1 MRHTLRY
8 NHHDIELPEGEFVIG
23 RAANCQLSLDDPLVS
38 RKHATLTVTPDAVVL
53 ADLGSRNGVRVNGD
67 RIASKKKLTHGD
79 QIAIGSQEMVVM
91 SRRDVAADTLIQAP
105 TQRVAT
111 FGLLGILADK
121 ALAMGRGDEAEK
133 LLFEQMDQVLVDAQ
147 RGVNVAPET
156 LERASDYALKLAS
169 ATSNGRWVDFIF
181 RLHTAIGR
189 PCPGTV
195 VDELYT
201 VLRKVKTVN
210 LPVLRDYIEGLRELS
225 GSLGPA
231 DRFLL
236 NRIEGLERLAAA
248 K

>member
-8 NHHDIELPEGEFVIG
+8 DNHDIELPEGEFVIG
-23 RAANCQLSLDDPLVS
+23 RAADCQLSLDDPLVS
-38 RKHATLTVTPDAVVL
+38 RNHATLTVTADAVIV
-53 ADLGSRNGVRVNGD
+53 ADLGSRNGVRVNGS
-67 RIASKKKLTHGD
+67 RIEGKKKLVHGD
-79 QIAIGSQEMVVM
+79 QIAIGGQDMVVM
-91 SRRDVAADTLIQAP
+91 SRRDIAADTLIQAP

-133 LLFEQMDQVLVDAQ
+133 LLAEQLDQVLADAQ
-147 RGVNVAPET
+147 RGVNVVAET

-181 RLHTAIGR
+181 RLHDALGKT
-189 PCPGTV
+189 CPGPI

-201 VLRKVKTVN
+201 VLRRVKSVN
-210 LPVLRDYIEGLRELS
+210 LSVLREYLEGLRELS

-236 NRIEGLERLAAA
+236 SRLEGLERIAAA

>member
-1 MRHTLRY
+1 MKHSLRY
-8 NHHDIELPEGEFVIG
+8 NQSDIELPEGQFVIG
-23 RAANCQLSLDDPLVS
+23 RAADCQLSLDDPLVS
-38 RKHATLTVTPDAVVL
+38 RNHATLTVTLDAVVL

-67 RIASKKKLTHGD
+67 RIDGKKKLAHGD

-133 LLFEQMDQVLVDAQ
+133 LLFEQMDQVLVDVQ
-147 RGVNVAPET
+147 RGVNVTPET
-156 LERASDYALKLAS
+156 LERASDYALKLAV

-181 RLHTAIGR
+181 RLHTGLAR
-189 PCPGTV
+189 PCPGLV

-210 LPVLRDYIEGLRELS
+210 LSVLREYLEGLREVS
-225 GSLGPA
+225 GNLGPA

-236 NRIEGLERLAAA
+236 NRLEGLERLAAA

>member
-23 RAANCQLSLDDPLVS
+23 RAADCQLSLDDPLVS
-38 RKHATLTVTPDAVVL
+38 RNHATLTVTQEAVVL
-53 ADLGSRNGVRVNGD
+53 ADLGSRNGVRVNGS
-67 RIASKKKLTHGD
+67 RIEGKKKLVHGD
-79 QIAIGSQEMVVM
+79 QISIGGQEMVLL
-91 SRRDVAADTLIQAP
+91 SRRDIAADTLIQAP

-133 LLFEQMDQVLVDAQ
+133 LLFEQMDQVLVDTQ
-147 RGVNVAPET
+147 RGVSVAHET
-156 LERASDYALKLAS
+156 LERASDYALKLAI

-181 RLHTAIGR
+181 RLHTALGR
-189 PCPGTV
+189 PCPGPV

-210 LPVLRDYIEGLRELS
+210 LSMLREYIEGLREVS
-225 GSLGPA
+225 GNLGPA
-231 DRFLL
+231 DRFLV
-236 NRIEGLERLAAA
+236 NRLEGLERLAAA

>member
-8 NHHDIELPEGEFVIG
+8 NNHDIELPEGEFVIG

-38 RKHATLTVTPDAVVL
+38 RNHATLTVTADAVIV
-53 ADLGSRNGVRVNGD
+53 ADLASRNGVRVNGD
-67 RIASKKKLTHGD
+67 RIEGKRRLAHGD

-91 SRRDVAADTLIQAP
+91 SRRDIAADTLIQAP

-121 ALAMGRGDEAEK
+121 ALAMGRSEEAEK
-133 LLFEQMDQVLVDAQ
+133 LLFEQMDQVLADAQ
-147 RGVNVAPET
+147 RGVNVPAET
-156 LERASDYALKLAS
+156 IERSCDYALKLAS
-169 ATSNGRWVDFIF
+169 GTSNGRWVDYIF
-181 RLHTAIGR
+181 RLHHALGKT
-189 PCPGTV
+189 CPGPV

-201 VLRKVKTVN
+201 VLRRVKAVN
-210 LPVLRDYIEGLRELS
+210 LPVLREYIEGLRELS
-225 GSLGPA
+225 GNLGPA

-248 K
+248 R

>member
-38 RKHATLTVTPDAVVL
+38 RNHATLSVTPDMVTV

-67 RIASKKKLTHGD
+67 RIEGKRKLVHGD
-79 QIAIGSQEMVVM
+79 QISIGSQDMTVM
-91 SRRDVAADTLIQAP
+91 SRRDIAADTLIQAP

-121 ALAMGRGDEAEK
+121 ALAMGRGEEAEK

-147 RGVNVAPET
+147 RGVHVAPET
-156 LERASDYALKLAS
+156 LERACDYALKLAS

-181 RLHTAIGR
+181 RLHNALGR
-189 PCPGTV
+189 TCPGPI

-210 LPVLRDYIEGLRELS
+210 LSVLRDYVEGLRELS
-225 GSLGPA
+225 GNLGPA

-236 NRIEGLERLAAA
+236 NRLEGLERLAAA